1 MFAPFKQD
9 LAHKYCHLAISLLD
23 SGELLLKQV
32 SQESEERK
40 NQGIMLGSLVCYD
53 KNTNEQ
59 IILLAVSGIA
69 KQLVFSAD
77 ETSSFFYNQ
86 EHFIIVDPLV
96 SSEKIEAALSDND
109 KEIHDLTDKINELKD
124 DSNQNAYAHQLLQD
138 FVEKRND
145 LCSKSLQ
152 KVFDLYSFT
161 IFNGKKITLNE
172 IIKKHWN
179 KLPPTGTGDCC
190 APKLLSYAFDN
201 NLQPVSMDEV
211 YIGNSSKT
219 KESGKSYPPC
229 DERCGYILP
238 EILGLEILYRDDQIV
253 VINKSSGLLSIPG
266 RTEDKQDCVT
276 SRLKNLFPQCIE
288 QPSVHRLDMETSGLL
303 VLALTKE
310 AHRDLSIQFQNGNV
324 NKEYIAILDGVLQ
337 KANGDNA
344 PKNGEKSGHVEL
356 KFRVDIDNR
365 PHQIYDEEF
374 GKLGITDWE
383 LLDVFSMKTSLEGE
397 RHPVTKVLFKPV
409 TGRTHQL
416 RLVSADSHGF
426 GLPIVGDT
434 LYGTCRPGERLLLHS
449 CKLEFNH
456 PQTKE
461 RMCFNCP
468 EDFD

>member
-9 LAHKYCHLAISLLD
+9 IARNYCEIALSLLD
-23 SGELLLKQV
+23 NKVLGLKQI
-32 SQESEERK
+32 SRESEERK
-40 NQGIMLGSLVCYD
+40 NQGIMLGSLVCYE
-53 KNTNEQ
+53 KETNNQ

-69 KQLVFSAD
+69 RQLVHEAD
-77 ETSSFFYNQ
+77 GSNSFFYNQ
-86 EHFIIVDPLV
+86 EKFIIVDPLV
-96 SSEKIEAALSDND
+96 SPAKIEEALLENDEEIHAITNTINKIKEDSDN
-109 KEIHDLTDKINELKD
+109 KNLYEEL
-124 DSNQNAYAHQLLQD
+124 
-138 FVEKRND
+138 VEKRTK
-145 LCSKSLQ
+145 LCSDSLK

-161 IFNGKKITLNE
+161 CFNGSKITLNE
-172 IIKKHWN
+172 IILQHGN
-179 KLPPTGTGDCC
+179 KLPPTGTGECC
-190 APKLLSYAFDN
+190 APKLLSYAFEH

-211 YIGNSSKT
+211 YYGQPSKSR
-219 KESGKSYPPC
+219 ECGKSYSPC

-238 EILGLEILYRDDQIV
+238 AILGLEILYRDEQIV

-266 RTEDKQDCVT
+266 RTEDKKDCVT

-324 NKEYIAILDGVLQ
+324 NKEYIAILDGVLH
-337 KANGDNA
+337 KANGNLA
-344 PKNGEKSGHVEL
+344 PKNGEKTGHMEL
-356 KFRVDIDNR
+356 KFRLDVDNR

-374 GKLGITDWE
+374 GKNGITDWE
-383 LLDVFSMKTSLEGE
+383 LLEVFSMKTSLDGE
-397 RHPVTKVLFKPV
+397 KHPVTKILFKPV

-434 LYGTCRPGERLLLHS
+434 LYGNCKPGERLLLHS
-449 CKLEFNH
+449 CRLEFNH

-461 RMCFNCP
+461 RMCFYCP
-468 EDFD
+468 EDFYFA